1 MKIMISPAKNMKINN
16 DFFDYESLPLFTNEA
31 DKLYDLLSKLSYNEL
46 KEVLQANDK
55 ITFWHYQ
62 NYQNFNN
69 IALSP
74 AILCFNGIQ
83 YTYMS
88 PLTFDDNQ
96 WKYVKENVFILSAF
110 YGLLRAMDG
119 VKPYR
124 LEMINPFSSFTFNN
138 LYDFW
143 KDKIQKALYQNDDL
157 VLNLCSS
164 EYSRVVKPYLKKN
177 QKFVSVF
184 FYEMQDNKLRQKTV
198 YLKMARG
205 IMVRYLA
212 SIHAKTIQDV
222 QSFSMAGYQYCD
234 ELSTET
240 KLVFVRSK

>member
-1 MKIMISPAKNMKINN
+1 
-16 DFFDYESLPLFTNEA
+16 
-31 DKLYDLLSKLSYNEL
+31 
-46 KEVLQANDK
+46 
-55 ITFWHYQ
+55 
-62 NYQNFNN
+62 
-69 IALSP
+69 
-74 AILCFNGIQ
+74 
-83 YTYMS
+83 
-88 PLTFDDNQ
+88 
-96 WKYVKENVFILSAF
+96 
-110 YGLLRAMDG
+110 MDG

-143 KDKIQKALYQNDDL
+143 KDKIQKALYQNEDL

-205 IMVRYLA
+205 MMVRYLA